1 MGSTTELSIRSLL
14 GAIDDER
21 DIGRVG
27 NVSFDDRISAN
38 AVATGARILVLE
50 Y

>member
-27 NVSFDDRISAN
+27 NVSS
-38 AVATGARILVLE
+38 TMGSLQTPLLQGPG